1 MPFKKGQSGNPKGKP
16 IGAVG
21 ERTKQWD
28 ALGES
33 IVGRQADSFNNF
45 LEELWNGNKADKSIA
60 SELYLKS
67 LEYFKPKQARTEV
80 KQEGVQ
86 QMEIVITRRGDQSAG

>member
-1 MPFKKGQSGNPKGKP
+1 MPFVKGQSGNPKGKP
-16 IGAVG
+16 KGAIG
-21 ERTKQWD
+21 EKTKQWD

-33 IVGRQADSFNNF
+33 IMGRQAESFNNY
-45 LEELWNGNKADKSIA
+45 LDELWSGSKSDKAIA

-86 QMEIVITRRGDQSAG
+86 QMEIVIKRKGED

>member
-1 MPFKKGQSGNPKGKP
+1 MFKAGKSGNPTGRPKGA
-16 IGAVG
+16 IG

-28 ALGES
+28 ALGEA
-33 IVGRQADSFNNF
+33 IVGRQAEAFNHY
-45 LEELWNGNKADKSIA
+45 LEELWNGNKSDKAMA

-80 KQEGVQ
+80 KQEGIQ